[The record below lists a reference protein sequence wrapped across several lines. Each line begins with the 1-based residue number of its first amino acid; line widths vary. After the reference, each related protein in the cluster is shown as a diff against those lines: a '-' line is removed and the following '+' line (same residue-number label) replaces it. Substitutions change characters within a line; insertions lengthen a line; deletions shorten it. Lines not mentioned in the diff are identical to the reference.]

1 MVLRL
6 RGVRRSAQ
14 AKGRRLLRLLLLRN
28 RCVSPGTGERVQ
40 GLLRLI
46 SARQTHSLTTYT
58 RTSGMTMMNCMLG
71 MSGMSGMGWMM
82 ASMVLVLLL
91 ALLGL
96 VLGTGVLLRHFLK
109 S

>member
-6 RGVRRSAQ
+6 RGVRRSAK
-14 AKGRRLLRLLLLRN
+14 AKGRRLLRLLLLRH

-40 GLLRLI
+40 RLLRLI

-58 RTSGMTMMNCMLG
+58 RTPGMTMMNCMD
-71 MSGMSGMGWMM
+71 GMSGMGLMM
-82 ASMVLVLLL
+82 APTVLILLL

-96 VLGTGVLLRHFLK
+96 VLGTGVLLRQFRK